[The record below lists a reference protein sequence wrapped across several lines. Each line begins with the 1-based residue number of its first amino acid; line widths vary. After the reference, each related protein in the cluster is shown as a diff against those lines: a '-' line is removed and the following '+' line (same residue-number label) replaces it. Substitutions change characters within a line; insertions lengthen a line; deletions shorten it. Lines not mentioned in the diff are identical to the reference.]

1 MGDCGDAEDEFEDAL
16 EVIPAHCKMDLNTAL
31 SDSKIAIHLFF
42 NNKFD
47 EAQHILEPWVGTSMY
62 HTIGRSIF
70 LFLEALL
77 TFEQASIQK
86 ASAALKS
93 SIRLCNSY
101 RRKTT
106 LTQSIGNIMK
116 KPNYDSYTPDE
127 LHAELCFAEALLLK
141 ALLTFIED
149 ETLVSFIRAGIKI
162 RSCYNSYKEC
172 NVILTSREWSENE
185 KSYKE
190 HFESGVRL
198 GIGAFNLMISLL
210 PSKIIKLLEFI
221 GFSGSKE
228 QGLGELELCYQ
239 VPHGLRHVLC
249 VLTMLTYHLVV
260 VYVFSQEEGDLE
272 FCDAALRQQLTLYPN
287 GAWFLY
293 FKGRL
298 EFMRGDVDDAI
309 KWYTASVESQ
319 DSWPQFHHICYWEL
333 CWANC
338 VALNWK
344 RAEMYAAKLAE
355 QSKWSRTT
363 YNYQRACIMLMRGYN
378 CLSRDELNTVN
389 QLMADVPKY
398 KQRIAGKSLPMEKFA
413 VKRSLRF
420 TNQNNRLFMPAIEL
434 LYLWNLF
441 NVFGKRKSLC
451 DNLYRLIDR
460 NTKDLEKNP
469 GQYGSE
475 FEYDNK
481 ALGCL
486 LKGVCLRIMNSPLH
500 AEECLKSVVSM
511 EKKIKEDRFLVPYAH
526 VELAFLYKSKG
537 NLEKAAY
544 YLETA
549 KKNYSGYS
557 LETRLHFQIH
567 CAWATLNERKAKT
580 TTDQNDLAPDSQFDD
595 NQ

>member
-1 MGDCGDAEDEFEDAL
+1 M
-16 EVIPAHCKMDLNTAL
+16 
-31 SDSKIAIHLFF
+31 KILR
-42 NNKFD
+42 NK
-47 EAQHILEPWVGTSMY
+47 
-62 HTIGRSIF
+62 
-70 LFLEALL
+70 
-77 TFEQASIQK
+77 
-86 ASAALKS
+86 
-93 SIRLCNSY
+93 
-101 RRKTT
+101 
-106 LTQSIGNIMK
+106 
-116 KPNYDSYTPDE
+116 DE
-127 LHAELCFAEALLLK
+127 LHAELCFAEALLLR

-172 NVILTSREWSENE
+172 NVILNSRTWSESE
-185 KSYKE
+185 KSYKD

-228 QGLGELELCYQ
+228 QGLSELQSCYQ
-239 VPHGLRHVLC
+239 VTLGLRHVLC
-249 VLTMLTYHLVV
+249 VLTLLTYNLVV
-260 VYVFSQEEGDLE
+260 IYVFSQEEGDLE
-272 FCDAALRQQLTLYPN
+272 FCDIALRQQLALYPN

-293 FKGRL
+293 LKGRL
-298 EFMRGDVDDAI
+298 EFMRGNIEEAH
-309 KWYTASVESQ
+309 KWYIASVDSQ
-319 DSWPQFHHICYWEL
+319 NSWPQFHHICYWEL

-344 RAEMYAAKLAE
+344 TAEVYATKLSE

-413 VKRSLRF
+413 VKKSQRF
-420 TNQNNRLFMPAIEL
+420 TNQNNRLFLPAIEL

-441 NVFGKRKSLC
+441 NVFGKRKSLY
-451 DNLYRLIDR
+451 DNLYRLIDK
-460 NTKDLEKNP
+460 NTKDLERNP

-475 FEYDNK
+475 YEYDNK
-481 ALGCL
+481 ALGFL

-511 EKKIKEDRFLVPYAH
+511 EKRIKEDRYLVPYAH

-537 NLEKAAY
+537 NLEKAAH

-567 CAWATLNERKAKT
+567 WAWTTLNEYKAKIA
-580 TTDQNDLAPDSQFDD
+580 NNKDLSPESKLDD